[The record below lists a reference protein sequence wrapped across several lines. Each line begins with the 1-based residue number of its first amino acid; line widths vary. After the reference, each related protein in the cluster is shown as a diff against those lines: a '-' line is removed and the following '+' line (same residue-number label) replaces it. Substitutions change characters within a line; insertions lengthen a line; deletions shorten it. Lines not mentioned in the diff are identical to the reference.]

1 MVNVR
6 FKNYKDFVNF
16 FLKAP
21 RNVQRILYKAYPD
34 FAARMTNDYINSTK
48 KITNKPQP
56 KPQPQTTPKQIGMAK
71 DTVKGIKD
79 KVEDTIKDTAK
90 KATEKAPIIS
100 KVGKIAKWGGRA
112 LAGAGTAWTML
123 DPKTTWNQKILG
135 AGLSVPHPVVRAASL
150 AGLGATELIPQAVQ
164 SYYDKKMAG
173 DNRYNW
179 KQGDEINMYDAF
191 DTLNTNF
198 TPEQRVKV
206 DAYNKAIRAK
216 LIKEAD
222 DTLAANQAL
231 QDEYQQGIDRM
242 QAAENNL
249 TNVIN
254 GGSYPEPPKFN
265 YSTGRYT
272 NQTSQNAPEGAFIY
286 PQDTQVVNSNQQAL
300 TSNVDVPNVF
310 NDIPDY
316 GRWNAGVSS
325 RLADLQAMNN
335 NQVEGVQPMQNNAGT
350 EALLQYLQLQNAKN
364 QQAQQAN
371 EAILKQYQD
380 AVRADERQAYA
391 NQLGNFISSLTP
403 SQRGGISYVSARGD
417 LNTIPV
423 DQYSQSTMFK
433 LPSTSTGNVD
443 KLAAQL
449 KLQEGLKG
457 NVNNDITGQVLTAQA
472 LGDMYNVNPLI
483 FLNKDLAKEYMQGQ
497 NTLANTRVT
506 GQERRMDIPINA
518 QADVI
523 KQDAITAGK
532 LATDKANAY
541 YDYVLELMRQS
552 GMNDRQAQQ
561 IASQEAMNMFAQEN
575 QNYRAML
582 EDTRIRDLAPFNRE
596 TQLMVADAYARNRGT
611 QEESPL
617 SNMYKAAQIQQI
629 GASFQNPQQQQMFWD
644 YVNKW
649 GDGTSAVGGV
659 NPYGIS
665 IDQEKILRRQRNR

>member
-48 KITNKPQP
+48 KITSNPQP

-79 KVEDTIKDTAK
+79 KVEDTIKNTAK
-90 KATEKAPIIS
+90 KATEKAPVLS

-179 KQGDEINMYDAF
+179 KQGDEINMYDTF

-198 TPEQRVKV
+198 TPEQRAKV

-242 QAAENNL
+242 QEAENGL

-265 YSTGRYT
+265 YTTGRYT

-286 PQDTQVVNSNQQAL
+286 PQDTQVVNQNQQAL
-300 TSNVDVPNVF
+300 TSNVDVPNIF
-310 NDIPDY
+310 SDIPDY

-391 NQLGNFISSLTP
+391 NQLGNFITSLTP

-449 KLQEGLKG
+449 KLQQGLKG
-457 NVNNDITGQVLTAQA
+457 NVKDDITGQVLTAQA

-483 FLNKDLAKEYMQGQ
+483 FLNSDLAKEYMQGQ

-506 GQERRMDIPINA
+506 GQERRMDIPMNT

-552 GMNDRQAQQ
+552 GMNERQAQQ
-561 IASQEAMNMFAQEN
+561 IASQEAMGMFAQEN